1 MQDYVN
7 HKECLMKFLRKSL
20 DDPDP
25 SDCNNCQ
32 NCKDELKLH
41 VSINNNLVIA
51 ATRFIK
57 QSEMRL
63 VLKKQVAKDSFPIYG
78 FKGNLPVHL
87 QGEEGRILARWG
99 DAGWGYKVRECKNNN
114 HLSDE
119 LVNALAEMI
128 KDRWKPQPKPE
139 WITCV
144 PSLNH
149 RELVPDFTKRLSAKL
164 GIPFRN
170 VVKKIKNN
178 SQQKLMQNRFYQCNN
193 LDGVFEIEGDIPNTA
208 VLLVDDIVDS
218 GWTLTVISAL
228 LRKAGS
234 GPVFPVVLASTT
246 SGS

>member
-1 MQDYVN
+1 MQVYVN

-32 NCKDELKLH
+32 NCKSEIKLP
-41 VSINNNLVIA
+41 VTINNNLVIA

-57 QSEMRL
+57 QSEMPL

-78 FKGNLPVHL
+78 LTGSTPAKLR
-87 QGEEGRILARWG
+87 GENGRILARWG

-114 HLSDE
+114 HLSDD

-128 KDRWKPQPKPE
+128 TERWKPQPKTE
-139 WITCV
+139 WVTCV

-149 RELVPDFTKRLSAKL
+149 TELVPDFASRLALKL
-164 GIPFRN
+164 GIPFKN

-178 SQQKLMQNRFYQCNN
+178 SQQKFMQNRFHQCNN
-193 LDGVFEIEGDIPNTA
+193 LDGVFEIDGVIENSP
-208 VLLVDDIVDS
+208 VLLFDDIVDS

-234 GPVFPVVLASTT
+234 GIVYPVVLASTT